1 MKAQTAC
8 RASLPAHYGNGAI
21 EESLRT
27 LRQALE
33 RRSWTFRKLERMN
46 VLLGLMRLHH
56 NGVDQFHTYT
66 SLIRAHLEGHDGP
79 ARHGLAEHPGP
90 PPQQPAGLRLK
101 PGPPER

>member
-21 EESLRT
+21 EEPLRT
-27 LRQALE
+27 LRQAPE

-66 SLIRAHLEGHDGP
+66 SLIRAHLEGHDGRPGTDWRNIRDP
-79 ARHGLAEHPGP
+79 AAATGGSPSQAWV
-90 PPQQPAGLRLK
+90 A
-101 PGPPER
+101 